1 MALTP
6 DPDNEFEK
14 KGVTFKIITPDMLTQ
29 VEDFMWKNF
38 FPDEPVS
45 RLNESMFNNG
55 AFINLLCMHK
65 NRDQGA
71 KFLNILSH
79 NTQFMNALYF
89 CISQC
94 PQHTTYF
101 KSYYL

>member
-14 KGVTFKIITPDMLTQ
+14 QGVTFKVITPDMLTQ

-45 RLNESMFNNG
+45 RLNE
-55 AFINLLCMHK
+55 
-65 NRDQGA
+65 
-71 KFLNILSH
+71 
-79 NTQFMNALYF
+79 
-89 CISQC
+89 
-94 PQHTTYF
+94 
-101 KSYYL
+101 

>member
-14 KGVTFKIITPDMLTQ
+14 KGVTFKVITPDMLTQ

-45 RLNESMFNNG
+45 RLNESMFNKG
-55 AFINLLCMHK
+55 AFKKLVTMKVDHFFQTHVLPMPY
-65 NRDQGA
+65 
-71 KFLNILSH
+71 LSQ
-79 NTQFMNALYF
+79 N
-89 CISQC
+89 S
-94 PQHTTYF
+94 
-101 KSYYL
+101 

>member
-14 KGVTFKIITPDMLTQ
+14 KGVTFKVITPDMLTQ

-45 RLNESMFNNG
+45 RYRM
-55 AFINLLCMHK
+55 
-65 NRDQGA
+65 NRWGQGC
-71 KFLNILSH
+71 KMSRNIRQVVGHGDPELDD
-79 NTQFMNALYF
+79 N
-89 CISQC
+89 
-94 PQHTTYF
+94 
-101 KSYYL
+101 